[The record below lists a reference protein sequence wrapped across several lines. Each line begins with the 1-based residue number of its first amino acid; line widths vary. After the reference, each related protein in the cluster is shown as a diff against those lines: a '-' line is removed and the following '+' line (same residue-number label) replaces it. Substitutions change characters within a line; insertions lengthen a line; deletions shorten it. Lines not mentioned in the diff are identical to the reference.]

1 VKPLDDLLP
10 EYTLGT
16 LPEEQR
22 REVDSLLADSPLARR
37 QADAAAE
44 ALAVGVAQSLP
55 IVAPPRAL
63 RDRLMATLGGPE
75 RFAPFFPALSRLF
88 DLPAD
93 TLRGL
98 LARAETQGAFWES
111 RLGATDLPGV
121 ELFHFPVGPTLA
133 AEGAAGG
140 VLRLRPGA
148 IFPRHTHGGEE
159 TTFVLEGA
167 LRMDKQLVGPGAT
180 IVTSKGDVHTFTAAP
195 ERSVLVMVLHRG
207 ISFVE
212 GAGAAYS

>member
-1 VKPLDDLLP
+1 MRPIDDLLP
-10 EYTLGT
+10 EYTVGT

-22 REVDSLLADSPLARR
+22 REVDSAIAQSPLVRR
-37 QADAAAE
+37 EADAAAE
-44 ALAVGVAQSLP
+44 ALAAAVAHSLP
-55 IVAPPRAL
+55 SVTPPRAL

-75 RFAPFFPALSRLF
+75 RFAPFFPTLSRLF
-88 DLPAD
+88 DLPFE

-98 LARAETQGAFWES
+98 LARAEGHGASWES

-133 AEGAAGG
+133 ADGAAGG

-148 IFPRHTHGGEE
+148 VFPRHTHGGEE

-167 LRMDKQLVGPGAT
+167 LRMDQQLVGPGAT

-207 ISFVE
+207 IAFVD